1 MTLDIRLNEYVSR
14 INSQPM
20 FTEIIA
26 YSPDLEKEAPRLYV
40 SSQKVYRKIGAVER
54 PLNGVC
60 PEGALLQDSEYAR
73 EMVAKYIVNRIS
85 IRSGEDLTIAL
96 VPLAADLL
104 EDSGAFDIE
113 IEKPFDFVE
122 PISPHRATGSSEST
136 QRHSDTRYLDLKF
149 IYQS

>member
-1 MTLDIRLNEYVSR
+1 MTLDIRLIEYVSR

-60 PEGALLQDSEYAR
+60 ADGALLQDSEYAR

-85 IRSGEDLTIAL
+85 IRSGEDLTVAL
-96 VPLAADLL
+96 VPLAADLM
-104 EDSGAFDIE
+104 DDAGAFDIE
-113 IEKPFDFVE
+113 IDKPFDFIE
-122 PISPHRATGSSEST
+122 PISPPRTNNGSSEST
-136 QRHSDTRYLDLKF
+136 QR
-149 IYQS
+149 